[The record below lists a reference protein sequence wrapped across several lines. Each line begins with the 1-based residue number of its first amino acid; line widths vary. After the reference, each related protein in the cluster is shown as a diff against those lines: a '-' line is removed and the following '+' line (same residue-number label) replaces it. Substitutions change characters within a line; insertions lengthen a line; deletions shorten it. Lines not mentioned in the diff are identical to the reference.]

1 SVCGIA
7 QAAAKAALDGDQDF
21 VADAAH
27 TFSRRADLVSGYLG
41 QIAEIEFLKPEG
53 AFYAFI
59 GVEQLIGRQTPSGVT
74 LNDDT
79 DIASYLLNAFG
90 VSSVPGIA
98 FCAPGFIR
106 LSIAASDEELIQ
118 ACSRLK
124 DMVASLS

>member
-1 SVCGIA
+1 MS
-7 QAAAKAALDGDQDF
+7 
-21 VADAAH
+21 
-27 TFSRRADLVSGYLG
+27 
-41 QIAEIEFLKPEG
+41 QIAEIEFLKPAG

-59 GVEQLIGRQTPSGVT
+59 SVEQLIGRQSPLSVT

-79 DIASYLLNAFG
+79 DIASYLLDAFG

-98 FCAPGFIR
+98 FGAPGFIR
-106 LSIAASDEELIQ
+106 LSIAASDEELTR